1 MKITQQ
7 CTGCMACYNK
17 CPQNAIKIVY
27 SEDGFYVPEIEEE
40 KCTHC
45 GLCAKICPQNND
57 IKSELETNNCY
68 AAAADD
74 IIREKSA
81 SGGVFA
87 LIAKKVLEDNGYV
100 CGAAFCDKFRQVKH
114 IVINN
119 VNDLS
124 LLQNS
129 KYVQSNINTCLKDVE
144 EILKQGKTVLF
155 SGTPCQIAG
164 LMAYLQKDYANLIT
178 TDIICHGIPSP
189 LVWGKYVDEI
199 SNDKVL
205 YDASFRDK
213 KQGWHGC
220 YNMEFKFKNKMLRQK
235 GADNLYYRAFFEH
248 LILNACCYNCKY
260 TNLKRVSDITLGDFW
275 GIEQYNQAL
284 DDNKGTSLVLINT
297 PKGKEILQDI
307 DFKFF
312 EEVPL
317 KFALEYN
324 PRLHKPSEKNLD
336 NTKFIKAIDKGSI
349 LTNIQSNL
357 SPRYEGIIRNF
368 WNIQNFGATLS
379 AYAIQQYFFNHGKNY
394 YLLKT
399 SPSQNFVN
407 DFAQKYLK
415 TTHLVRTEKQYKEL
429 NKCTD
434 NFILGTDQVLRGEF
448 VMKNLNHCLFAY
460 TEFKKK
466 RIVFSGS
473 FGYDNL
479 DKLRFIDKK
488 AYSTVIQRFDYI
500 STRETSGVD
509 ICKKEFNIKAEYI
522 IDPVFLVDKSLWNDM
537 ASDTGSKYQ
546 GKIVTYIFHSND
558 EILKV
563 KEFLKTKYNKESID
577 LINGEIPPEEF
588 LSAIKN
594 ADFVI
599 TNSFHGMCFSLIF
612 NKKVLCVKD
621 SELAPARF
629 DSLIE
634 LFDIEKLFVNSWNE
648 IYTKKDLFAEYDR
661 DKIEDVI
668 NKERIKAE
676 NWFEKAVNSP
686 KKFTLRNIFA
696 ELRFQAVNFIVLR
709 YLISLYN
716 NRKLLFLLKYS
727 KKKIVFWGAS
737 CFLSNLLQK
746 YNIKNKNILGII
758 DKNTQRHYK
767 RMGDYTIYPV
777 EQLKELKPD
786 IVICSIL
793 NNHETVYP
801 QIKAYLQQNYPS
813 IELNPDIFS

>member
-275 GIEQYNQAL
+275 GIEQYNQAPF
-284 DDNKGTSLVLINT
+284 LI
-297 PKGKEILQDI
+297 L
-307 DFKFF
+307 
-312 EEVPL
+312 
-317 KFALEYN
+317 
-324 PRLHKPSEKNLD
+324 
-336 NTKFIKAIDKGSI
+336 
-349 LTNIQSNL
+349 
-357 SPRYEGIIRNF
+357 
-368 WNIQNFGATLS
+368 
-379 AYAIQQYFFNHGKNY
+379 
-394 YLLKT
+394 
-399 SPSQNFVN
+399 
-407 DFAQKYLK
+407 
-415 TTHLVRTEKQYKEL
+415 
-429 NKCTD
+429 
-434 NFILGTDQVLRGEF
+434 
-448 VMKNLNHCLFAY
+448 
-460 TEFKKK
+460 
-466 RIVFSGS
+466 
-473 FGYDNL
+473 
-479 DKLRFIDKK
+479 
-488 AYSTVIQRFDYI
+488 
-500 STRETSGVD
+500 RETMD
-509 ICKKEFNIKAEYI
+509 
-522 IDPVFLVDKSLWNDM
+522 
-537 ASDTGSKYQ
+537 
-546 GKIVTYIFHSND
+546 
-558 EILKV
+558 
-563 KEFLKTKYNKESID
+563 
-577 LINGEIPPEEF
+577 
-588 LSAIKN
+588 
-594 ADFVI
+594 
-599 TNSFHGMCFSLIF
+599 
-612 NKKVLCVKD
+612 
-621 SELAPARF
+621 
-629 DSLIE
+629 
-634 LFDIEKLFVNSWNE
+634 
-648 IYTKKDLFAEYDR
+648 
-661 DKIEDVI
+661 
-668 NKERIKAE
+668 
-676 NWFEKAVNSP
+676 
-686 KKFTLRNIFA
+686 
-696 ELRFQAVNFIVLR
+696 
-709 YLISLYN
+709 
-716 NRKLLFLLKYS
+716 
-727 KKKIVFWGAS
+727 
-737 CFLSNLLQK
+737 
-746 YNIKNKNILGII
+746 
-758 DKNTQRHYK
+758 
-767 RMGDYTIYPV
+767 
-777 EQLKELKPD
+777 
-786 IVICSIL
+786 
-793 NNHETVYP
+793 
-801 QIKAYLQQNYPS
+801 
-813 IELNPDIFS
+813 